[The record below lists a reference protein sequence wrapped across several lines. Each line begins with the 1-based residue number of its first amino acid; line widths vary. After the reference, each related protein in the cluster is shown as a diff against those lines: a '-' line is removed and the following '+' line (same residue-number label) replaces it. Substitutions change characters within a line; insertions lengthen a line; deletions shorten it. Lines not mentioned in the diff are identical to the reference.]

1 MNRGVVK
8 KRKKKRT
15 WKARLQWTLRE
26 SYKVN
31 NLLSRETRLHL
42 NIQLSLLSQSM
53 KDVFISIP
61 ITSLRFISI
70 TWTRS
75 LEPANCSAKQ
85 CQWHFKGS
93 QRVFDGI
100 LMLSG
105 FGGFQRRAWWA
116 GSFEVRQQWQST
128 TCPTRRRRTLSF
140 FSTLAQGWNNCAQ
153 QWLGSPKSLAD
164 DSRGETGWGFNFFLK
179 FVIQVLF
186 RPKPPVEPV
195 SGKCSRNSVIKR
207 HGYTLSLIVYSISFD
222 EKTLLQNS
230 HLRWQE
236 KHITTPNWICT
247 AIYTFFVKTH
257 FAFYKITSNCQRA
270 IPLKFNI
277 KSLNDVI

>member
-1 MNRGVVK
+1 MKNRGGDKRRREKNRKIK
-8 KRKKKRT
+8 KENDRKGEASVDT
-15 WKARLQWTLRE
+15 GE

-70 TWTRS
+70 TWVRS

-105 FGGFQRRAWWA
+105 FGGFQRRAW
-116 GSFEVRQQWQST
+116 
-128 TCPTRRRRTLSF
+128 
-140 FSTLAQGWNNCAQ
+140 
-153 QWLGSPKSLAD
+153 
-164 DSRGETGWGFNFFLK
+164 
-179 FVIQVLF
+179 
-186 RPKPPVEPV
+186 
-195 SGKCSRNSVIKR
+195 
-207 HGYTLSLIVYSISFD
+207 
-222 EKTLLQNS
+222 
-230 HLRWQE
+230 
-236 KHITTPNWICT
+236 
-247 AIYTFFVKTH
+247 
-257 FAFYKITSNCQRA
+257 
-270 IPLKFNI
+270 
-277 KSLNDVI
+277 